1 MAKNSKI
8 LRGGIF
14 NDLEWNKLESFVK
27 EHLRYKLGVPTT
39 DKEAEA
45 IAIDIYIWV
54 QNRKKKNAPIV
65 TENDVWNYAC
75 ECPEIQE
82 SL

>member
-8 LRGGIF
+8 LPGGFKNEI
-14 NDLEWNKLESFVK
+14 EWNKLEAFVK

-45 IAIDIYIWV
+45 IAIDLYVWV
-54 QNRKKKNAPIV
+54 QERKRKNAPII

-75 ECPEIQE
+75 ECPEIHE